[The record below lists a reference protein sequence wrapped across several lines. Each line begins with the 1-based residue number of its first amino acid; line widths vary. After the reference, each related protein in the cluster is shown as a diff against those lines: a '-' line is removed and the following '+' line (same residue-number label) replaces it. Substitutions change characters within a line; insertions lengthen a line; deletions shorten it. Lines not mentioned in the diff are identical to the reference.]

1 MVYSD
6 MDILYNIL
14 SNDLG
19 FDEVR
24 VFKDN
29 DYGMTSLYDTIDK
42 ELTTLFNQVPVTGYF
57 DQ

>member
-6 MDILYNIL
+6 MDALHNIL
-14 SNDLG
+14 SKDLG

-24 VFKDN
+24 IFKDI
-29 DYGMTSLYDTIDK
+29 DHGMTSLYDTVDK

>member
-6 MDILYNIL
+6 IDTLYNIL
-14 SNDLG
+14 FKDLG

-29 DYGMTSLYDTIDK
+29 DQGMTSLYDTIDK

>member
-6 MDILYNIL
+6 MDALYNIL
-14 SNDLG
+14 TKDLG

-24 VFKDN
+24 VFKDI
-29 DYGMTSLYDTIDK
+29 DDGMTSLYDRIDK

>member
-6 MDILYNIL
+6 IDTLYNIL
-14 SNDLG
+14 SKDLG

-29 DYGMTSLYDTIDK
+29 DKEITSLYDTIDK

>member
-1 MVYSD
+1 
-6 MDILYNIL
+6 MDALHNIL
-14 SNDLG
+14 SKDLG

-24 VFKDN
+24 IFKDI
-29 DYGMTSLYDTIDK
+29 DHGMTSLYDTIDK